1 MGGNIV
7 YISFNNFDNNF
18 DEMSL
23 FKLQNRIKTLETDVT
38 LDEGEDQAGKH
49 LNLFSSHYQK
59 LTHII
64 CPTNIKKTAS

>member
-7 YISFNNFDNNF
+7 YISFNNFD
-18 DEMSL
+18 EMSL
-23 FKLQNRIKTLETDVT
+23 FRLQNRIKTLETDVT

-49 LNLFSSHYQK
+49 HLNLFSPHNQK

-64 CPTNIKKTAS
+64 